1 MIDLIQTRRDLHQI
15 PELALNETETHDY
28 LLQVIA
34 QLPQTWL
41 TVRTIKVLPTAILV
55 HITGSQP
62 TQTLGYRADMD
73 ALPVDETTELPFSS
87 THAGI
92 SHACGHDL
100 HMTVALGILAHFATH
115 QPKDNLIF
123 FFQPAEESHSGGKIA
138 YDADVFTGDWHI
150 DELYGLHDRPN
161 LPAGT
166 IATRIGTL
174 FAGTSEITI
183 DFTGRTGHAAFPQA
197 ANDMVVAASAF
208 VTQLQSIVA
217 RNIAPTASAVITIG
231 KFEAGTIRNV
241 IAGAA
246 HLEGTLRGFTQEDI
260 AYLKQRIQELASGI
274 AKSYN
279 CDVHVTLEQGGYYPV
294 VNDAA
299 ITQDFITYMQTAPV
313 DFERTEP
320 VMTGEDFGY
329 LLHHIPGTMFWLGVG
344 DTTELHTSTF
354 NPDEHALQPAVNAMI
369 GYLTHRMQ
377 KGSRS

>member
-138 YDADVFTGDWHI
+138 YDADA
-150 DELYGLHDRPN
+150 
-161 LPAGT
+161 LPV
-166 IATRIGTL
+166 IGT
-174 FAGTSEITI
+174 SM
-183 DFTGRTGHAAFPQA
+183 
-197 ANDMVVAASAF
+197 NSMVCM
-208 VTQLQSIVA
+208 T
-217 RNIAPTASAVITIG
+217 APTYPLAPSPRASVPS
-231 KFEAGTIRNV
+231 
-241 IAGAA
+241 
-246 HLEGTLRGFTQEDI
+246 LRGP
-260 AYLKQRIQELASGI
+260 
-274 AKSYN
+274 AKSRS
-279 CDVHVTLEQGGYYPV
+279 TSPV
-294 VNDAA
+294 
-299 ITQDFITYMQTAPV
+299 AP
-313 DFERTEP
+313 DMRRFRRP
-320 VMTGEDFGY
+320 
-329 LLHHIPGTMFWLGVG
+329 P
-344 DTTELHTSTF
+344 TTWW
-354 NPDEHALQPAVNAMI
+354 
-369 GYLTHRMQ
+369 
-377 KGSRS
+377 SRLPRS